1 MEEPLPSGG
10 SCLLGS
16 INLSEFVTDDQ
27 LFDYEDF
34 KHCVRITIKTLN
46 DVLDEGLPLHPLR
59 EQRDSVRN
67 WRQIGAGI
75 FGLGDMLIKMGITYG
90 SAQSIALCNRI
101 ASTMIDEAIRSSALL
116 AKYNGA
122 YPKYKNEIKKSEFF
136 LANTSEETRELV
148 RKYGLRNSQL
158 LTTAP
163 TGTLSSMLGVS
174 GGIEPIFANYY
185 TRKTESLKGYDE
197 YYKVYTPIVKKYM
210 EEHGLK
216 DDSELPEYFVTAP
229 EINYKDRIRM
239 QSIWQSHI
247 DASIS
252 STINLPNSAT
262 VEDVEN
268 LYLYAW
274 EQGLKGVTIFRDGC
288 KRAGI
293 LTTDKKKDNNK
304 KENKEDDYKLTVAKS
319 TPKVLPRG
327 YVIKVDNDTIGKE
340 RHLNTGCGTLHV
352 CSFFDPTT
360 GDLLEDYVNKGS
372 QGGCFSNLIGL
383 SRMISYAAR
392 IGGDVREI
400 SDQLLSVPACPAYV
414 SRRATKHDTSKG
426 ACCPNA
432 IGYAILDMYNEM
444 QNDLGMNED
453 SDNDTSLNN
462 IECVTPIS
470 QNLDEKLPPSP
481 ENNILCPQCG
491 SELVFEGGC
500 NVCKSCGWSKCD

>member
-34 KHCVRITIKTLN
+34 KHCVRITIKALN
-46 DVLDEGLPLHPLR
+46 DVLDEGLPLHPLQ

-136 LANTSEETRELV
+136 ITNTSEETRELV

-185 TRKTESLKGYDE
+185 TRKTESLKGRDE

-216 DDSELPEYFVTAP
+216 DNSELPEYFVTAP

-262 VEDVEN
+262 VEDVED

-293 LTTDKKKDNNK
+293 LTTDKKKNNNK
-304 KENKEDDYKLTVAKS
+304 KENKEDDCKLTVAKS

-444 QNDLGMNED
+444 QNEINDDTDSENEEELSSASLD
-453 SDNDTSLNN
+453 DTTDIEDDHTQDNDN
-462 IECVTPIS
+462 V
-470 QNLDEKLPPSP
+470 QNP
-481 ENNILCPQCG
+481 CPQCG
-491 SELVFEGGC
+491 AELVFEGGC
-500 NVCKSCGWSKCD
+500 NVCKACGWSKCD

>member
-34 KHCVRITIKTLN
+34 KHCVRITIKALN
-46 DVLDEGLPLHPLR
+46 DVLDEGLPLHPLQ

-116 AKYNGA
+116 AKNHGA

-136 LANTSEETRELV
+136 IANTSEETRELV

-262 VEDVEN
+262 VEDVED

-414 SRRATKHDTSKG
+414 SRRVTKHDTSKG

-444 QNDLGMNED
+444 QNEINDDTDSENEEELSSASLD
-453 SDNDTSLNN
+453 DTTDIEDDHTQDTDN
-462 IECVTPIS
+462 I
-470 QNLDEKLPPSP
+470 QNP
-481 ENNILCPQCG
+481 CPQCG
-491 SELVFEGGC
+491 AELVFEGGC

>member
-1 MEEPLPSGG
+1 MLS
-10 SCLLGS
+10 S
-16 INLSEFVTDDQ
+16 INLSEFVNDYGVFDFDD
-27 LFDYEDF
+27 FR
-34 KHCVRITIKTLN
+34 KCVCIAVRASN
-46 DVLDEGLPLHPLR
+46 DVLDEGISLHPLA
-59 EQRDSVRN
+59 EQRQMAND
-67 WRQIGAGI
+67 WRKIGVGI
-75 FGLGDMLIKMGITYG
+75 FGLADMLIKMGIIYG

-101 ASTMIDEAIRSSALL
+101 GSTMIDEAIKSSALL
-116 AKYNGA
+116 ARLHSA
-122 YPKYKNEIKKSEFF
+122 YPKYKKDAIRKSDFF
-136 LANTSEETRELV
+136 IANTSKTTKDLV
-148 RKYGLRNSQL
+148 SRYGLRNSQL
-158 LTTAP
+158 LTIAP

-185 TRKTESLKGYDE
+185 TRKTESLKGHDE

-216 DDSELPEYFVTAP
+216 DNSELPEYFVTAP
-229 EINYKDRIRM
+229 EVNYKDRIRM

-262 VEDVEN
+262 IEDVED

-274 EQGLKGVTIFRDGC
+274 KQGLKGVTIFRDGC

-444 QNDLGMNED
+444 QNEINDDTDSENEEELSSSSLD
-453 SDNDTSLNN
+453 DAPDIEDNHTKDTDN
-462 IECVTPIS
+462 I
-470 QNLDEKLPPSP
+470 QNS
-481 ENNILCPQCG
+481 CPQCG
-491 SELVFEGGC
+491 AELVFEGGC
-500 NVCKSCGWSKCD
+500 NVCKACGWSKCD